1 MKPTKEITNIPISA
15 MFRVDPKGQAS
26 INLLDPPPSY
36 SDLQRLNTIIY
47 YAINDRIV
55 SCSKSGSTLPGTGK
69 NGKTICNSS
78 RRFFKDWNRVA
89 RQWGKFLCSKSLEPN
104 PFHTYRIKD
113 REVITQSKALGSL
126 LRLKVWP
133 EILPPPPPRLVPKGV
148 LSSFRRKPLKY
159 ATHDKL
165 PYKSTPVE
173 CSVKMRL
180 TELCP
185 KSFDWLKTYL
195 VRKHCLFDK
204 ALPGRIHSYTYKIL
218 ITATVTLIGVR
229 NESRRLKPY
238 RDIKMPTLSVLI
250 GKRVKHGYKST
261 GT

>member
-1 MKPTKEITNIPISA
+1 
-15 MFRVDPKGQAS
+15 
-26 INLLDPPPSY
+26 
-36 SDLQRLNTIIY
+36 
-47 YAINDRIV
+47 
-55 SCSKSGSTLPGTGK
+55 
-69 NGKTICNSS
+69 
-78 RRFFKDWNRVA
+78 
-89 RQWGKFLCSKSLEPN
+89 
-104 PFHTYRIKD
+104 
-113 REVITQSKALGSL
+113 
-126 LRLKVWP
+126 
-133 EILPPPPPRLVPKGV
+133 
-148 LSSFRRKPLKY
+148 
-159 ATHDKL
+159 
-165 PYKSTPVE
+165 
-173 CSVKMRL
+173 MRL

-218 ITATVTLIGVR
+218 ITATATLIGVR